1 MKRPRSPKRPNH
13 EEAVL
18 PAEGLARAWIFGV
31 ARLVFPVGLPLRQSK
46 DRSFLSMAD
55 AITPLDRLQP
65 CLLDRLTDDEP
76 GKREESRSQRIVSL
90 QRYKAGV
97 LRDLDWLFNSIGHF
111 PDERVG
117 EVTFADYEEAYRSVI
132 NFGIR
137 QLYGR
142 LAPDIEEIE
151 KQLLDALITFEPR
164 INRRTLKV
172 EVKIERNILSIEL
185 TGELWVNPLPEKLFI
200 KTELDLESS
209 ECSTKEGS
217 HG

>member
-1 MKRPRSPKRPNH
+1 M
-13 EEAVL
+13 
-18 PAEGLARAWIFGV
+18 AE
-31 ARLVFPVGLPLRQSK
+31 
-46 DRSFLSMAD
+46 

-76 GKREESRSQRIVSL
+76 DKKEESRIQRIVSL

-97 LRDLDWLFNSIGHF
+97 LRDLEWLFNSIGHF
-111 PDERVG
+111 PEEDAG
-117 EVTFADYEEAYRSVI
+117 KLTFGDYEEAFYSVV

-137 QLYGR
+137 QWYGR
-142 LAPDIEEIE
+142 LALDVEEIE
-151 KQLLDALITFEPR
+151 KQLFDALTVFEPR
-164 INRRTLKV
+164 INRRTLQV
-172 EVKIERNILSIEL
+172 NVTLERNILSIEL

-209 ECSTKEGS
+209 GCTMREIG

>member
-1 MKRPRSPKRPNH
+1 M
-13 EEAVL
+13 
-18 PAEGLARAWIFGV
+18 AEG
-31 ARLVFPVGLPLRQSK
+31 
-46 DRSFLSMAD
+46 
-55 AITPLDRLQP
+55 ITPLDRLQP

-76 GKREESRSQRIVSL
+76 GKKEESRNQRIISL

-97 LRDLDWLFNSIGHF
+97 LRDLDWLFNSIGHY

-117 EVTFADYEEAYRSVI
+117 ELTFADYEEAYRSVI

-142 LAPDIEEIE
+142 LAPDFEEIE
-151 KQLLDALITFEPR
+151 KQLFDALIIFEPR
-164 INRRTLKV
+164 INRHTLRV
-172 EVKIERNILSIEL
+172 SVKIERNILSIEL

-209 ECSTKEGS
+209 ECTTKEAS
-217 HG
+217 HE

>member
-1 MKRPRSPKRPNH
+1 M
-13 EEAVL
+13 
-18 PAEGLARAWIFGV
+18 AEGI
-31 ARLVFPVGLPLRQSK
+31 
-46 DRSFLSMAD
+46 
-55 AITPLDRLQP
+55 IPLDRLQP

-76 GKREESRSQRIVSL
+76 GNREESRNQRIVTI

-97 LRDLDWLFNSIGHF
+97 LRDLEWLFNSIGHF
-111 PDERVG
+111 PDEAVG
-117 EVTFADYEEAYRSVI
+117 EVTFGDYQDAFRSVI

-142 LAPDIEEIE
+142 LAPDVEEIE
-151 KQLLDALITFEPR
+151 KQLFDALVTFEPR
-164 INRRTLKV
+164 INRQTLSV
-172 EVKIERNILSIEL
+172 TVQIERNILSIEL

-209 ECSTKEGS
+209 ACSTKEAG

>member
-1 MKRPRSPKRPNH
+1 LLQLYGREPTLERFSNNQKFLRDLRVFRAS
-13 EEAVL
+13 L
-18 PAEGLARAWIFGV
+18 PFW
-31 ARLVFPVGLPLRQSK
+31 ARLETKR
-46 DRSFLSMAD
+46 MAD

-76 GKREESRSQRIVSL
+76 GKREESRSQRIISL

-97 LRDLDWLFNSIGHF
+97 LRDLEWLFNSVGHF
-111 PDERVG
+111 PDEPVG
-117 EVTFADYEEAYRSVI
+117 ELTFADYEDAYRSVI

-142 LAPDIEEIE
+142 LAPDIEEIQ

-209 ECSTKEGS
+209 ECNTKEAS

>member
-1 MKRPRSPKRPNH
+1 
-13 EEAVL
+13 
-18 PAEGLARAWIFGV
+18 
-31 ARLVFPVGLPLRQSK
+31 
-46 DRSFLSMAD
+46 MAD

-76 GKREESRSQRIVSL
+76 GKREESRSQRIISL
-90 QRYKAGV
+90 PRYKAGV
-97 LRDLDWLFNSIGHF
+97 LRDLEWLFNSIGHF

-164 INRRTLKV
+164 INRRTLSV
-172 EVKIERNILSIEL
+172 DVKIERNILSIEL
-185 TGELWVNPLPEKLFI
+185 SGELWVNPLPEKLFI

-209 ECSTKEGS
+209 ECNTKEAG

>member
-1 MKRPRSPKRPNH
+1 M
-13 EEAVL
+13 
-18 PAEGLARAWIFGV
+18 AEGL
-31 ARLVFPVGLPLRQSK
+31 
-46 DRSFLSMAD
+46 
-55 AITPLDRLQP
+55 TPLDKLQP

-76 GKREESRSQRIVSL
+76 GKREESRGQRIISL

-97 LRDLDWLFNSIGHF
+97 LRDLDWLFNTVGHF

-117 EVTFADYEEAYRSVI
+117 AVTFGDFEEAFHSVI

-209 ECSTKEGS
+209 ECKTKEAS

>member
-1 MKRPRSPKRPNH
+1 M
-13 EEAVL
+13 
-18 PAEGLARAWIFGV
+18 AEGLT
-31 ARLVFPVGLPLRQSK
+31 L
-46 DRSFLSMAD
+46 
-55 AITPLDRLQP
+55 LDRLQP

-76 GKREESRSQRIVSL
+76 GKREESRNQRIVSL

-111 PDERVG
+111 PDEQVG
-117 EVTFADYEEAYRSVI
+117 EVTFADYEEASRSVI

-142 LAPDIEEIE
+142 LAPDIEEIQ
-151 KQLLDALITFEPR
+151 KQLLEAVITFEPR
-164 INRRTLKV
+164 INRRTLRV
-172 EVKIERNILSIEL
+172 EVKIERNTLSIEL

-209 ECSTKEGS
+209 ECNTKEAS

>member
-1 MKRPRSPKRPNH
+1 M
-13 EEAVL
+13 
-18 PAEGLARAWIFGV
+18 AEGI
-31 ARLVFPVGLPLRQSK
+31 
-46 DRSFLSMAD
+46 
-55 AITPLDRLQP
+55 IPLDRLQP

-76 GKREESRSQRIVSL
+76 GNREESRNQRIVTL

-97 LRDLDWLFNSIGHF
+97 LRDLEWLFNSIGHY
-111 PDERVG
+111 PDEPVG
-117 EVTFADYEEAYRSVI
+117 DVTFADYEEAYRSVI

-137 QLYGR
+137 QVYGR

-151 KQLLDALITFEPR
+151 KQLFDALVIFEPR
-164 INRRTLKV
+164 ISRRTLKV
-172 EVKIERNILSIEL
+172 SVKIKRNILSIEL

-209 ECSTKEGS
+209 ASSTREAG

>member
-1 MKRPRSPKRPNH
+1 
-13 EEAVL
+13 
-18 PAEGLARAWIFGV
+18 
-31 ARLVFPVGLPLRQSK
+31 
-46 DRSFLSMAD
+46 MAD

-76 GKREESRSQRIVSL
+76 GKREESRSQRIISL

-97 LRDLDWLFNSIGHF
+97 LRDLEWLFNSIGHF
-111 PDERVG
+111 PDEQVG
-117 EVTFADYEEAYRSVI
+117 EVTFADYEDAYRSVI

-164 INRRTLKV
+164 INRRTLRV

-209 ECSTKEGS
+209 ECSTKEAS